1 MKRLVLTIISFF
13 FIFVPSLLAGN
24 NKYAQATFPKKT
36 YDFGYIKAK
45 DGVVTCEFEF
55 INTGTEPLV
64 IYWADP
70 TCGCTVPDFPKKPI
84 KPDERGII
92 KISFNPA
99 GYEGGFLKT
108 VKVRTNGR
116 EKSTTLSLE
125 GSVIPK

>member
-1 MKRLVLTIISFF
+1 M
-13 FIFVPSLLAGN
+13 
-24 NKYAQATFPKKT
+24 
-36 YDFGYIKAK
+36 
-45 DGVVTCEFEF
+45 TCEFEF

-64 IYWADP
+64 IYSADP